1 MYRDLRDVGALMIF
15 EDLLNILSTESSNTV
30 TYLPYLLTPQ
40 SHVVCFTCS
49 VMTKWRTS
57 LLSGYVRVMHS
68 ENLCNK
74 NAETRAESRCA
85 TEPRDPK
92 GCTDSR
98 T

>member
-1 MYRDLRDVGALMIF
+1 VYRDLRDVGALMIF

-30 TYLPYLLTPQ
+30 TYFLTPQ

-49 VMTKWRTS
+49 AMTKWRTS

-68 ENLCNK
+68 ENLFNK

-85 TEPRDPK
+85 IEPRDPK
-92 GCTDSR
+92 GCTDSC